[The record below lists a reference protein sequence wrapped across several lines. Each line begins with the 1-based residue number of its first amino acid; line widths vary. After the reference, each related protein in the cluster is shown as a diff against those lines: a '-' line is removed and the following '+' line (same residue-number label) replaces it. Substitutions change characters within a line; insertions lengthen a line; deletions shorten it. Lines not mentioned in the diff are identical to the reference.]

1 MTKSETPYLTYGLGY
16 EEDEQAIKK
25 DSFCDDV
32 MDLADYFIK
41 KYPNERWSIMHQ
53 MFKVGFNCGQ
63 RSMGDNA
70 GLDEILKEA
79 ETFKTNMNTTVIEMD
94 QIAQSLDIV
103 LEHIE
108 VLRTGKKEVERA
120 VNLLDVLV
128 RSLTDCCAASEDS
141 VTSFERFISKSK
153 QKNMPTSSANE
164 VSEEK

>member
-1 MTKSETPYLTYGLGY
+1 MSSNESPYLKYGLGF
-16 EEDEQAIKK
+16 EEDERVIGSEPFHQDVLNLAEYLLKK
-25 DSFCDDV
+25 FP
-32 MDLADYFIK
+32 K
-41 KYPNERWSIMHQ
+41 ERVSIMHY
-53 MFKVGFNCGQ
+53 MFQIGFNCGQ
-63 RSMGDNA
+63 RSMGDNS

-108 VLRTGKKEVERA
+108 VLRTGDKEVERA

-164 VSEEK
+164 VSNS